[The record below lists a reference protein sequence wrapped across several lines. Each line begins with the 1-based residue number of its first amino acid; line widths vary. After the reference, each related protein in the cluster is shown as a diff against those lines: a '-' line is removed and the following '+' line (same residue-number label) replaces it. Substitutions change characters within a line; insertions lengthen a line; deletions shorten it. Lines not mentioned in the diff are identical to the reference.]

1 VVEEVIS
8 MRAILLC
15 SLAAF
20 AWAADKKP
28 ILPAKASNDT
38 VAFEAKAHLTKEE
51 VFAAVGSSLEEG
63 FIVVDITLTPKNG
76 QKVKIYRDDFTLFS
90 SKDGQRSTP
99 YSPTQIAGQAGL
111 VISSKQAGGGV
122 MAQERR
128 VPWGLGGG
136 GIGGMPGNGGS
147 MGSSTGGATI
157 GSASTIDTD
166 PKKGPDPL
174 LAVLESKI
182 LPEKT
187 IEEPITGQLYFLIEG
202 KVKLKDLQLFYK
214 APGGR
219 LTAPFV
225 R

>member
-1 VVEEVIS
+1 
-8 MRAILLC
+8 MRAVLLC
-15 SLAAF
+15 AIAALA
-20 AWAADKKP
+20 WGADKKP
-28 ILPAKASNDT
+28 VPPARASNDT
-38 VAFEAKAHLTKEE
+38 VGFEAKAHLTKEE
-51 VFAAVGSSLEEG
+51 VFAAVGASLDEG

-90 SKDGQRSTP
+90 GKDGQRSTP

-122 MAQERR
+122 MAQQRR

-136 GIGGMPGNGGS
+136 PIGGLPGDGGNI
-147 MGSSTGGATI
+147 GNATGGGTLA
-157 GSASTIDTD
+157 SASTVDAD

-174 LAVLESKI
+174 LALLESKI

-187 IEEPITGQLYFLIEG
+187 IEEPVTGQLYFLIEG
-202 KVKLKDLQLFYK
+202 KVKLKDLTLFYK

-219 LTAPFV
+219 LSAPFV

>member
-1 VVEEVIS
+1 
-8 MRAILLC
+8 MRTVLIV
-15 SLAAF
+15 LAA
-20 AWAADKKP
+20 AVCWGADKKP
-28 ILPAKASNDT
+28 ILPARASNDN

-51 VFAAVGSSLEEG
+51 VFTAVGASLDEG
-63 FIVVDITLTPKNG
+63 IIVVDITLTPKNG
-76 QKVKIYRDDFTLFS
+76 QKVKVYRDDFTLFS
-90 SKDGQRSTP
+90 SRDGQRSIP

-111 VISSKQAGGGV
+111 VISSKAAGGGV

-128 VPWGLGGG
+128 IPWGLGGG
-136 GIGGMPGNGGS
+136 PMGMGLPGNGATLGS
-147 MGSSTGGATI
+147 ATGGATI
-157 GSASTIDTD
+157 GSSSTVDTD
-166 PKKGPDPL
+166 PTKGADPL
-174 LAVLESKI
+174 LTVLEAKV

-187 IEEPITGQLYFLIEG
+187 IEEPVTGQLYFLIDG